1 MSWMHYLVG
10 DIQGCDAALDALLQ
24 RLDFSPSR
32 DHLHLLGDLVN
43 RGPASLAVLR
53 RVRALE
59 GSATALLGNH
69 DLHLLAAAH
78 GIRRQHRSDT
88 LAEILDAPDRDA
100 LLDRVRHGQL
110 ADLAH
115 GWLLVH
121 AGVPAAWDTAQ
132 TLALAREVEAQLRG
146 PDLPGFLATMYGNTP
161 ARWDDALTG
170 PDRWRFVINALTRM
184 RFVQAD
190 GTMDFVFKLGVD
202 AAPPGLSPWF
212 EAPRRRW
219 AGQPVAFGH
228 WSTLGLI
235 DRPDVLALDTGCL
248 WGGCLSAARIDGGR
262 REITQVQCDQA
273 RRPG

>member
-1 MSWMHYLVG
+1 MHYLVG
-10 DIQGCDAALDALLQ
+10 DIQGCDAALGELLRQ
-24 RLDFSPSR
+24 LDFSPSR

-43 RGPASLAVLR
+43 RGPASLAVLQ
-53 RVRALE
+53 RVRRLE

-78 GIRRQHRSDT
+78 GIRREHRSDT
-88 LAEILDAPDRDA
+88 LGEILAAPDRDA
-100 LLDRVRHGQL
+100 LLDWVRHGRL

-132 TLALAREVEAQLRG
+132 TLALAGEVETQLRG
-146 PDLPGFLATMYGNTP
+146 PGLVDFLASMYGNTP
-161 ARWDDALTG
+161 AHWDDTLQGA
-170 PDRWRFVINALTRM
+170 DRWRFVINALTRM
-184 RFVQAD
+184 RFVCAD
-190 GTMDFVFKLGVD
+190 GTLDFAVKASAD
-202 AAPPGLSPWF
+202 AAPAGLFPWF
-212 EAPRRRW
+212 DAPDRRW

-235 DRPDVLALDTGCL
+235 DRPDLLALDTGCL
-248 WGGCLSAARIDGGR
+248 WGGCLSAARIDDGR
-262 REITQVQCDQA
+262 RDITQVQCEQA